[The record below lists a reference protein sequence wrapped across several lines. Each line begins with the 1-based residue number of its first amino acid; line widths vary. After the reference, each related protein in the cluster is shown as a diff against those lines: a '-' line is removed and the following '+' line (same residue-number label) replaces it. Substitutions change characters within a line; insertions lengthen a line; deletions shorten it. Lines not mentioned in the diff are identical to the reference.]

1 MNKKRGKDFFVF
13 VCVYGRFL
21 SINSASAIATMII
34 TTITAAIA
42 VYRVVAETPELV
54 VVVDVD
60 VVAAA
65 AAAPTVRAV
74 SADDGK

>member
-1 MNKKRGKDFFVF
+1 M
-13 VCVYGRFL
+13 
-21 SINSASAIATMII
+21 ATMMI

-54 VVVDVD
+54 VVVVDVD

-65 AAAPTVRAV
+65 GVVTVIIV
-74 SADDGK
+74 